1 MASFEFQSGHTDYRS
16 EFVLSFRMDQGNRNY
31 IIIATFKYDG
41 NLKRIRSKKAAIF
54 CILEL
59 LHYADKSINIRV
71 TSDIELRKSYLV
83 LPVQNHILRHFTEVS
98 SSSNDNS
105 WLKPSQKIG

>member
-54 CILEL
+54 CI
-59 LHYADKSINIRV
+59 RV

-83 LPVQNHILRHFTEVS
+83 LPVVKHILKNFST
-98 SSSNDNS
+98 NIDNS
-105 WLKPSQKIG
+105 IT

>member
-59 LHYADKSINIRV
+59 LHYADKSINMNKNTTKFV
-71 TSDIELRKSYLV
+71 
-83 LPVQNHILRHFTEVS
+83 
-98 SSSNDNS
+98 
-105 WLKPSQKIG
+105 